1 MEPLITIKDIGR
13 KYVIGSEVIHA
24 LKSVSL
30 TIKKGEFVALM
41 GPSGSGKSTLMNILG
56 CLDTPTKG
64 EYILNGINVSHMTDN
79 ELAEVRN
86 SEIGFVFQTFNL
98 LPRNSALDNVALP
111 LIYSGVSKQDRMER
125 AKKALENVGLGNRV
139 DHRPNE
145 LSGGQRQRV
154 AVARALINNP

>member
-1 MEPLITIKDIGR
+1 MEPLITIRDIGR

-30 TIKKGEFVALM
+30 TINKGEFVALM

-64 EYILNGINVSHMTDN
+64 EYILNGINVSQMTDN
-79 ELAEVRN
+79 ELANVRN

-98 LPRNSALDNVALP
+98 LPRNTALDNVALP
-111 LIYSGVSKQDRMER
+111 LVVHGVNKQNRLARSKQ
-125 AKKALENVGLGNRV
+125 ALTNV
-139 DHRPNE
+139 
-145 LSGGQRQRV
+145 
-154 AVARALINNP
+154 